1 MQKGGFFM
9 GLIAEKQ
16 DALTEL
22 RTALQGNL
30 IEPGEVAY
38 DDARGVWNGMIDKY
52 PLAIARCKN
61 TSDVQK
67 AVKFARANN
76 LTIAVRGGGHNVA
89 GLASVDGGIVIDLSE
104 MNNVLVDPAKRIIKV
119 AGGAKLKDIDHAT
132 QAFGL
137 ALSTGVVSATGIAGL
152 TLNGGMGWLRRKYGL
167 SCDNLIAAEVVTAT
181 GEVVRA
187 SEIENADLLWG
198 LRGGGGNFGIVT
210 SFEFKAHQLGPEV
223 AFTFV
228 FYPLRQ
234 TKSIFRAHEIFLQ
247 QDKAGDVSTVAVLG
261 RVPHADMFPRD
272 IHGTLFVGILGMY
285 AGNAAKGEEV
295 MRPLRE
301 LATPLVDLSSRMP
314 YVQAQTVYDEDYPN
328 GKRYYWKSTSLMQLS
343 DDVIEVLEHYAKLA
357 PSDHSTID
365 VWYHGG
371 AIAALSENATAY
383 GRRDI
388 PYLVNPE
395 ANWDDPKDD
404 AANVAWARDLLK
416 ELAPHAETNLY
427 LNFPGFLE
435 EGDTMIRSA
444 FGQNYQ
450 RLVEL
455 KTKYDPQNTFRIN
468 QNIKPKGDHY
478 GQT

>member
-1 MQKGGFFM
+1 M

-16 DALTEL
+16 DALSTL
-22 RTALQGNL
+22 RTTLQGNL

-38 DDARGVWNGMIDKY
+38 DEARALWNGMIDKY
-52 PLAIARCKN
+52 PVAIARCKN
-61 TSDVQK
+61 TADVQK
-67 AVKFARANN
+67 AVKFARANH

-89 GLASVDGGIVIDLSE
+89 GLASVDGGIIIDLSE
-104 MNNVLVDPAKRIIKV
+104 MNSVEVDPMKRVVKV

-137 ALSTGVVSATGIAGL
+137 AVPAGVVSATGIAGL

-167 SCDNLIAAEVVTAT
+167 SCDNLMAAEVVTAN
-181 GEVVRA
+181 GEIIRA
-187 SEIENADLLWG
+187 SETENPDLLWG
-198 LRGGGGNFGIVT
+198 LRGGGGNFGVVT
-210 SFEFKAHQLGPEV
+210 SFEFKAYQLGPEI

-228 FYPLRQ
+228 FYRLEH
-234 TKSIFRAHEIFLQ
+234 TKTVLRAHESFLKK
-247 QDKAGDVSTVAVLG
+247 DIAGDVSTIAVLG
-261 RVPHADMFPRD
+261 RVPHAEVFPHE
-272 IHGTLFVGILGMY
+272 IHGTPFVGILGMY

-301 LATPLVDLSSRMP
+301 LGTPLVDLSSRMP
-314 YVQAQTVYDEDYPN
+314 YTQAQTVYDEDYPN
-328 GKRYYWKSTSLMQLS
+328 GKRYYWKSTSLTQLS
-343 DDVIEVLEHYAKLA
+343 DEVIEVLGHYAKQA

-365 VWYHGG
+365 IWYHGG
-371 AIAALSENATAY
+371 AIANLSEEATAY

-404 AANVAWARDLLK
+404 AANIAWARDLLK
-416 ELAPHAETNLY
+416 ALTPYSESNLY

-435 EGDTMIRSA
+435 EGDAMMRSA
-444 FGQNYQ
+444 FGRNYE

-455 KTKYDPQNTFRIN
+455 KTTYDPQNVFRMN
-468 QNIKPKGDHY
+468 QNIKPEGA
-478 GQT
+478 

>member
-1 MQKGGFFM
+1 MFM

-22 RTALQGNL
+22 RTTLQGSL
-30 IEPGEVAY
+30 IEPSEVAY
-38 DDARGVWNGMIDKY
+38 DEARALWNGMIDKY
-52 PLAIARCKN
+52 PVAIARCKS
-61 TSDVQK
+61 TADVQK
-67 AVKFARANN
+67 AVTFARANN

-89 GLASVDGGIVIDLSE
+89 GLASVDGGLVIDLSE
-104 MNNVLVDPAKRIIKV
+104 MNAVQVDPMKRV
-119 AGGAKLKDIDHAT
+119 VRVQGGAKLKDIDHAT

-137 ALSTGVVSATGIAGL
+137 AVPAGVVSATGIAGL

-167 SCDNLIAAEVVTAT
+167 SCDNLIAAEVVKAN

-187 SEIENADLLWG
+187 SEVENADLLWG

-210 SFEFKAHQLGPEV
+210 SFEFKAYQLGPEV

-228 FYPLRQ
+228 FYRLEH
-234 TKSIFRAHEIFLQ
+234 TKAVLRAHEAFLK
-247 QDKAGDVSTVAVLG
+247 QDIAGEVSTIAVLG
-261 RVPHADMFPRD
+261 RVPHADVFPHE
-272 IHGTLFVGILGMY
+272 IHGTPFVGILGMY
-285 AGNAAKGEEV
+285 AGNAAKGEDF
-295 MRPLRE
+295 MHPLRE
-301 LATPLVDLSSRMP
+301 MATPLVDLSSRMP
-314 YVQAQTVYDEDYPN
+314 YTQAQTVYDEDYPN

-343 DDVIEVLEHYAKLA
+343 DEAIEILENYAKLA

-365 VWYHGG
+365 IWYHGG
-371 AIAALSENATAY
+371 KMAALSEEATAY

-404 AANVAWARDLLK
+404 AANIAWARDLLK
-416 ELAPHAETNLY
+416 ALTPYSESNLY

-435 EGDTMIRSA
+435 EGDAMMRSA
-444 FGQNYQ
+444 FGSNYD

-455 KTKYDPQNTFRIN
+455 KTKYDPQNVFRIN
-468 QNIKPKGDHY
+468 QNIKPRGA
-478 GQT
+478 

>member
-1 MQKGGFFM
+1 M

-16 DALTEL
+16 DALSAL
-22 RTALQGNL
+22 RTTLQGNL
-30 IEPGEVAY
+30 IEPGEATY
-38 DDARGVWNGMIDKY
+38 DEARALWNGMIDKY
-52 PLAIARCKN
+52 PIAIARCKS
-61 TSDVQK
+61 TAEVQN

-89 GLASVDGGIVIDLSE
+89 GLAGVDGGIVIDLSA
-104 MNNVLVDPAKRIIKV
+104 MNAVQVDSGKQLVNV

-132 QAFGL
+132 QAVGL
-137 ALSTGVVSATGIAGL
+137 AVPTGVVSATGIAGL
-152 TLNGGMGWLRRKYGL
+152 TLGGGMGWLRRKYGL
-167 SCDNLIAAEVVTAT
+167 TCDNLMAAEVVTAN
-181 GEVVRA
+181 GKIVRA
-187 SEIENADLLWG
+187 SETENTDLLWG

-228 FYPLRQ
+228 FYPLEQ
-234 TKSIFRAHEIFLQ
+234 TKPVLRAHESFLKR
-247 QDKAGDVSTVAVLG
+247 DTAGDVSTIAVLG
-261 RVPHADMFPRD
+261 RVPHAEVFPHE
-272 IHGTLFVGILGMY
+272 IHGTPFVGILGMY

-295 MRPLRE
+295 MQPLRE
-301 LATPLVDLSSRMP
+301 LGTPLIDLSSRMH
-314 YVQAQTVYDEDYPN
+314 YTQAQTVYDEDYPN

-343 DDVIEVLEHYAKLA
+343 DESIEVLEHYAKLA

-371 AIAALSENATAY
+371 ALANLSEEATAY

-395 ANWDDPKDD
+395 ANWDDHKDD
-404 AANVAWARDLLK
+404 AANIAWARNLLGALTPYS
-416 ELAPHAETNLY
+416 EAHLY

-435 EGDTMIRSA
+435 EGDAMMRSA
-444 FGQNYQ
+444 FGRNYE

-455 KTKYDPQNTFRIN
+455 KTNYDPQNVFHIN
-468 QNIKPKGDHY
+468 QNIKPKGA
-478 GQT
+478 